1 MAKKENP
8 RDAMVSA
15 RLTEHELDL
24 VKADAERRNMNVTDY
39 LRTAILQERAD
50 VTKTRLAEIETRL
63 AEQDQTIFQLVTAVN
78 ELRVAMGRGLRA
90 VLVSNEKEEE
100 DRDAV
105 RRWVRQNLL
114 PEEEDPDEPGSFA

>member
-1 MAKKENP
+1 
-8 RDAMVSA
+8 MVSA